1 MNETVNKFLLARDKF
16 MPKMHLKQP
25 EFTCN
30 ACGPFNKNIERIK
43 KKKKNREKGDL
54 RYIYQNILWKF

>member
-30 ACGPFNKNIERIK
+30 ACGLFTKNIERIK
-43 KKKKNREKGDL
+43 KKKKKIEKKE
-54 RYIYQNILWKF
+54 I